1 MTLNVTVHISHSSSN
16 PLQERLLPMR
26 GHMNSNSAPAISP
39 DPKAEA
45 AAQNPNR
52 SDWAT
57 LGRLF
62 PYLWRYKWRVIAAL
76 AFMVGA
82 KVANVGVPLLLKQ
95 LVDAMNPSTT
105 QTVLLVPAALL
116 LGYGLLRLS
125 TSLFTELRELIFS
138 KATEGAT
145 RSISLEVFR
154 HLHALSL
161 RFHLERQTGGMT
173 RDIERGT
180 RAVRSLISF
189 TLFSIVPTLIEMGL
203 VLSLLAIKFDLWFA
217 WITLAALILYIAFTV
232 TVTEWRTQFRQKMN
246 DMDGVA
252 NSRAIDSLLNY
263 ETVKYFNNEEFEAKR
278 YDQNLASYH
287 RASAKSQTT
296 LSMLNAG
303 QQLII
308 ATALVAMLWRATQG
322 VVDGRMTLGD
332 LVMVNAFMIQL
343 YIPLNFLG
351 VMYREIKQSLTDLDK
366 MFHLMEKE
374 REIADVPGAKP
385 LKIALKPAET
395 ANLASNMPLAGV
407 FVASSAT
414 NSIASQ
420 ASESPEISFQNVHFA
435 YEASRPILHG
445 ISFTVPAG
453 KTVAVVGP
461 SGAGKSTLARLLY
474 RFYDVQSGSIN
485 IAGQDIKT
493 VTQASVRQAI
503 GIVPQD
509 TVLFNDTVAYNIA
522 YGRPGASQ
530 DEVVEAAKSARI
542 HDFISATPKGYAT
555 AVGERGLKL
564 SGGEKQRVAIARTL
578 LKNPPI
584 LIFDEATSALDSAN
598 ERAIQAELQNVAQ
611 NKTTLVIAHRL
622 STVVDAHEILVMD
635 AGKIVE
641 RGNHTQLLARQGVYA
656 RMWAL
661 QQSGGD

>member
-1 MTLNVTVHISHSSSN
+1 M
-16 PLQERLLPMR
+16 
-26 GHMNSNSAPAISP
+26 
-39 DPKAEA
+39 
-45 AAQNPNR
+45 
-52 SDWAT
+52 
-57 LGRLF
+57 
-62 PYLWRYKWRVIAAL
+62 AAL

-82 KVANVGVPLLLKQ
+82 KVANVGVPLLLKE
-95 LVDAMNPSTT
+95 LVDAMNPNLISGTNA
-105 QTVLLVPAALL
+105 LLVVPVALL

-125 TSLFTELRELIFS
+125 TSLFTELRELVFS
-138 KATEGAT
+138 KATEGAA

-154 HLHALSL
+154 HLHNLSL

-180 RAVRSLISF
+180 RAVRTLIGF
-189 TLFSIVPTLIEMGL
+189 TLFNIAPTLIEMAL
-203 VLSLLAIKFDLWFA
+203 VLTLLAVKFDAWFA
-217 WITLAALILYIAFTV
+217 WITVAALVLYITYTI
-232 TVTEWRTQFRQKMN
+232 TVTEWRTQFRIKMN
-246 DMDGVA
+246 EMDGA
-252 NSRAIDSLLNY
+252 AHTRAIDSLLNF
-263 ETVKYFNNEEFEAKR
+263 ETVKYFNNEAFEAKR
-278 YDQNLASYH
+278 YDENLEKFRAASV
-287 RASAKSQTT
+287 KSQTT
-296 LSMLNAG
+296 LSLLNTG

-322 VVDGRMTLGD
+322 VVEGRMTLGD

-351 VMYREIKQSLTDLDK
+351 VIYREIKQSLTDLDK
-366 MFHLMEKE
+366 MFTLLERE
-374 REIADVPGAKP
+374 REIADVPGAQKLVIS
-385 LKIALKPAET
+385 LKTP
-395 ANLASNMPLAGV
+395 NLEENNALAGV
-407 FVASSAT
+407 FVASTAI
-414 NSIASQ
+414 NNIANTDTLDLQ
-420 ASESPEISFQNVHFA
+420 SPEISFQNVHFA

-461 SGAGKSTLARLLY
+461 SGAGKSTLARLLF
-474 RFYDVQSGSIN
+474 RFYDVQQGTVS

-493 VTQASVRQAI
+493 VTQASLREAI

-522 YGRPGASQ
+522 YGRTGATQ
-530 DEVVEAAKSARI
+530 EQVEEAAKSARI
-542 HDFISATPKGYAT
+542 HDFIVSTPLGYQT
-555 AVGERGLKL
+555 MVGERGLKL

-598 ERAIQAELQNVAQ
+598 ERAIQAELQSVAQ

-635 AGKIVE
+635 AGHIVE
-641 RGNHTQLLARQGVYA
+641 RGNHGQLLALGGVYA
-656 RMWAL
+656 QMWAL